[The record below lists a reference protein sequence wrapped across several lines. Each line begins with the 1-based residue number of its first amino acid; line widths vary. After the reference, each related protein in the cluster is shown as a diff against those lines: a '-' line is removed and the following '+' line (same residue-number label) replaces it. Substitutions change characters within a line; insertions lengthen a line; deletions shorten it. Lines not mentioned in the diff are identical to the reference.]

1 MEEETASRKLTKKEK
16 KALAFRTNAGNK
28 GKGKGKKVTGD
39 LDQMAVPETDD
50 LDDEGVHANAEEGE
64 KKVKKDKKRKRDETD
79 ADADTATAAEG
90 EAAEAD
96 SEEPKKKKRQRGKK
110 PSQRNR
116 EAAAA
121 NASKLLLF
129 IGNLPYKVTIEEIKT
144 HFTPCGEVPEVRL
157 LTPKPKVDA
166 AGATPT
172 TTKSKG
178 CAFIEFTS
186 PFALQ
191 SAFRL
196 HESELN
202 GRKINVELTAGG
214 GGNSEAR
221 KKKLQDKRATMQK
234 ERERVALNRKKKDI
248 EAGKLNPDGSRLWGQ
263 PKPSATA
270 ATAGAEGG
278 SAWAASSSGQD
289 GAGSTALN
297 GAEKKI
303 KKVRDRRL
311 VKDGPAAARSKPV
324 KAPKAMTGAN
334 SIKLGSF

>member
-16 KALAFRTNAGNK
+16 KALAFRANAGNK

-50 LDDEGVHANAEEGE
+50 LDDEGVNATAEEGE

-79 ADADTATAAEG
+79 AEADTVTAAEG
-90 EAAEAD
+90 GAAEAD

-157 LTPKPKVDA
+157 LTPKPKADA
-166 AGATPT
+166 AEATST

-191 SAFRL
+191 SALRL

-270 ATAGAEGG
+270 DAEGG
-278 SAWAASSSGQD
+278 SAGAASSSGQN
-289 GAGSTALN
+289 GAGSTAPN
-297 GAEKKI
+297 GAEKKV

-311 VKDGPAAARSKPV
+311 IKDGPAAARSKPV